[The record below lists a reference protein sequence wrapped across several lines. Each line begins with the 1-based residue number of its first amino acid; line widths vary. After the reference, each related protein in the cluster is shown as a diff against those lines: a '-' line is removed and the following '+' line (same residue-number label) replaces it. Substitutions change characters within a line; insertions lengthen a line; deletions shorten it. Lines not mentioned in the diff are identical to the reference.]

1 MKDNI
6 SIKGEVSIRGYNA
19 DGELVYSLNK
29 SNLVVTTGK
38 QRMAALLAT
47 ANPDYLVD
55 GIIFGTGAAAPTLS
69 DNYAGI
75 TSPFEKAIG
84 LASYPT
90 ANSVQFAWSLEFAE
104 NNGVTIR
111 EIGLVSGFAPDDKAL
126 FARIVTDAIA
136 KTSGLRLE
144 GTWKITF

>member
-1 MKDNI
+1 MNDNI

-19 DGELVYSLNK
+19 QGEQVLAIDK

-38 QRMAALLAT
+38 QRMAALLAA
-47 ANPDYLVD
+47 ANGDYLID
-55 GIIFGTGAAAPTLS
+55 GIIFGTGAAAPTLG
-69 DNYAGI
+69 DTYAGI

-104 NNGVTIR
+104 SNGVTIR
-111 EIGLVSGFAPDDKAL
+111 EIGLVSGLGAGSEAL

-144 GTWKITF
+144 GSWKITF